1 MNLYDLV
8 YLIKNMWS
16 DIKQKWILP
25 KINREKYL
33 KYFIIW
39 FIIYGLLLSFF
50 PGDQTIFFSYII
62 YVSLILRRLNDIG
75 MNRWY
80 SLLLIVPV
88 INIWLFFYLFFKRGS
103 DIPEKLYIKLN
114 SESYKNFIDD
124 IHLGDR
130 VNFWGSPKN
139 KNEIRVYLN
148 NTIGGDGLLS
158 VFKNKSIYDL
168 LIEKKIDK
176 KTKLISHILEKNKET
191 LLVSI
196 RTEEN

>member
-1 MNLYDLV
+1 
-8 YLIKNMWS
+8 
-16 DIKQKWILP
+16 
-25 KINREKYL
+25 
-33 KYFIIW
+33 
-39 FIIYGLLLSFF
+39 
-50 PGDQTIFFSYII
+50 
-62 YVSLILRRLNDIG
+62 

-148 NTIGGDGLLS
+148 NTIGGDGFY

-168 LIEKKIDK
+168 LIEQ
-176 KTKLISHILEKNKET
+176 KLIKNET
-191 LLVSI
+191 YISYF
-196 RTEEN
+196 RKK